1 MFLLFIYPRGS
12 ERLHQANGK
21 PPAPDAH
28 QSPAPARISS
38 LVQAA
43 LMSRPIPANS
53 AENRL
58 AECRL
63 RAEGHERR
71 SGTDSAT
78 FTPENGSGS
87 GPFRDR
93 LRADPKRDSKH
104 LCIRGCTSQFDIRL
118 SVNGRLCKRHL
129 PKKWGPNRTFC
140 LPDLDAKECFE
151 ARQTRQKFLNRIGDS
166 SV

>member
-1 MFLLFIYPRGS
+1 MFLSFICPRGS

-104 LCIRGCTSQFDIRL
+104 LCIRGCTSQFDTRL

-140 LPDLDAKECFE
+140 LPDLDAKERFE
-151 ARQTRQKFLNRIGDS
+151 ARQTRQNVLNRVGDS